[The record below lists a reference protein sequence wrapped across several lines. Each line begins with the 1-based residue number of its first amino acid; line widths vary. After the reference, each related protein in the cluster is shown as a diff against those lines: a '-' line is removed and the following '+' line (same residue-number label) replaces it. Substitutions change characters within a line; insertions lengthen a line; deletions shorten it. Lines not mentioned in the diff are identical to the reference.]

1 MRRATRL
8 QWLGAY
14 LACAVVCA
22 YTNDEV
28 QAAPPRQLTLR
39 LRMAPQYI
47 VGLPFFVE
55 VTLSNDTE
63 SATYYDLL
71 TCNPDSPPFPV
82 ELTCSAGGKAVRLP
96 AESAG
101 GHDERLTRG
110 HVARRR
116 GFTLLPGEA
125 RTFVLDL
132 SELEPRLKPGAWSCR
147 ARWVMEHERPLSKTV
162 PVTLTAAARGD
173 MPLVARL
180 RSAGGVRTPA
190 WINLIEA
197 RGLDAEAMRG
207 LSAQARRALVPYLIV
222 REAVQGPEP
231 LASFPLD
238 GLTAEAA
245 AGPWASEASVLAY
258 ELRWARRAPDL
269 AQQRTALL
277 KRWPG
282 LQFRVKEIEAGV
294 GRLATLRRQY
304 GAERSDR

>member
-1 MRRATRL
+1 MKRAGRL

-14 LACAVVCA
+14 LSCAVVWAC
-22 YTNDEV
+22 TIDEV

-39 LRMAPQYI
+39 LRMAPQYV

-63 SATYYDLL
+63 NSEYYDLL
-71 TCNPDSPPFPV
+71 TCNPVSPPFPV
-82 ELTCSAGGKAVRLP
+82 ELTCSGGGKAVTLP
-96 AESAG
+96 AKSTSG
-101 GHDERLTRG
+101 RDP
-110 HVARRR
+110 RRR
-116 GFTLLPGEA
+116 GFTLVPGEA

-132 SELEPRLKPGAWSCR
+132 SELEPSLKPGAWRCR
-147 ARWVMEHERPLSKTV
+147 ARWVMDHERPLSKTV
-162 PVTLTAAARGD
+162 PVTLTAATPGD
-173 MPLVARL
+173 APLVARL
-180 RSAGGVRTPA
+180 RSAGNPMTPR
-190 WINLIEA
+190 WTNLIKA

-207 LSAQARRALVPYLIV
+207 LSAQARRAMVPYLIV

-258 ELRWARRAPDL
+258 ELRWERRAPDL
-269 AQQRTALL
+269 AQHRTALL
-277 KRWPG
+277 ERWPG

-294 GRLATLRRQY
+294 GRLATLRTEY
-304 GAERSDR
+304 GAERRKR